1 MSDVN
6 LPADP
11 DTRTD
16 FDNFVLEENC
26 DHIPIVALA
35 VITQR
40 DMIVMW
46 PWCGIADQGM
56 AIGAAGTL
64 HVKRGILV
72 RSSRIEAGSVFN
84 LFGQEVWFN
93 TVTREYTN
101 TEADGLFLVGY
112 VREVV
117 NADGRFG
124 FEKRRYVIDGEA
136 T

>member
-11 DTRTD
+11 DTRAD
-16 FDNFVLEENC
+16 FANFVLEENC
-26 DHIPIVALA
+26 DHIPIVAEA
-35 VITQR
+35 AMTYR
-40 DMIVMW
+40 DMIVME
-46 PWCGIADQGM
+46 PWCGIADHTL

-72 RSSRIEAGSVFN
+72 RSSRIETGTVFA

-93 TVTREYTN
+93 AVTGEYID
-101 TEADGLFLVGY
+101 TEAEDLFLVGY
-112 VREVV
+112 VREAV
-117 NADGRFG
+117 NADGVFG
-124 FEKRRYVIDGEA
+124 FEKRRYVIEGEA